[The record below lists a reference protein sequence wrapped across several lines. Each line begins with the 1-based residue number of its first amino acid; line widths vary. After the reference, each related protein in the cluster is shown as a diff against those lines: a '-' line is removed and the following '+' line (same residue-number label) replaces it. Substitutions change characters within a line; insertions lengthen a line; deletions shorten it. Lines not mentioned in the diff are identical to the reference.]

1 MLTEAPQ
8 NDYIFRSLYK
18 TLSFGTWFSHLVTEG
33 GKPNTI
39 IFQLNH
45 KQSLKNVLNKNFTS
59 FITGQNVVKITL
71 KHLAHHKE
79 EEEHIPSESGVL
91 VIYKFPRLEVS
102 HMGIKDDD
110 FTN

>member
-1 MLTEAPQ
+1 MVLTLGHRRE
-8 NDYIFRSLYK
+8 
-18 TLSFGTWFSHLVTEG
+18 
-33 GKPNTI
+33 KPNTI

-102 HMGIKDDD
+102 HMGNKDDD